1 MDTRVLQ
8 EVVDNRAHKAVVGA
22 KQYKMETSVDEA
34 MPEDHP
40 GSRTVKQAADSKVN
54 SELCEAQARAPA
66 ATVVDISVLQTA
78 VQVPQARGLYFGCNH
93 PPPRSRR
100 SYRSTMFENKYIST
114 CIFRR

>member
-40 GSRTVKQAADSKVN
+40 GSRTVEQAADSKVN

-66 ATVVDISVLQTA
+66 VLQTA

-100 SYRSTMFENKYIST
+100 SYRSTMLEKKYIST